1 MIVKNIVIEDFI
13 NYKKPSMF
21 IITPTCNFKCCTEAG
36 NNICQNM
43 SLVKQSNIEISNID
57 IVTKYIN
64 NPITKAIV
72 FGGLEPFDSWDDMFE
87 IIHMIR
93 HLCEDDIVIYTGYNK
108 EEIIDKVN
116 LLKNFKN
123 IIIKYGRFIPNQ
135 EKHYDEILGV
145 ELASTNQWA
154 EKIG

>member
-43 SLVKQSNIEISNID
+43 SLVKQPNIEISNID
-57 IVTKYIN
+57 IVNRYID

-154 EKIG
+154 EKIS